1 MLSFGF
7 YPISPSSSTNNKE
20 NSQQPRIIGDDAMC
34 HVLSLPLMTSPGFW
48 PIVLQEGDLYT
59 TKQSLG
65 YLSQGVNAV
74 TFLWKNRV
82 RVLYI
87 SGSLED
93 NFSAIGSYAVTA
105 AFYKVYRVSFAKG
118 PGRKGGEDQLRP
130 KATWKT
136 GDQGRGPE
144 ESKMLYWLAQIMG
157 KNNG

>member
-1 MLSFGF
+1 M
-7 YPISPSSSTNNKE
+7 ICT
-20 NSQQPRIIGDDAMC
+20 QQNRVWVIYHHIYITGGKRSDF
-34 HVLSLPLMTSPGFW
+34 PL
-48 PIVLQEGDLYT
+48 
-59 TKQSLG
+59 
-65 YLSQGVNAV
+65 
-74 TFLWKNRV
+74 NRV

-118 PGRKGGEDQLRP
+118 PGRKGGEGQLRP

-144 ESKMLYWLAQIMG
+144 ESKMLY
-157 KNNG
+157 

>member
-1 MLSFGF
+1 M
-7 YPISPSSSTNNKE
+7 
-20 NSQQPRIIGDDAMC
+20 A
-34 HVLSLPLMTSPGFW
+34 
-48 PIVLQEGDLYT
+48 
-59 TKQSLG
+59 
-65 YLSQGVNAV
+65 
-74 TFLWKNRV
+74 FLWKNRV

-87 SGSLED
+87 SVSLED

-105 AFYKVYRVSFAKG
+105 AFYKVCRVSFAKG
-118 PGRKGGEDQLRP
+118 PDRKGGEGQLRP